1 MSINGNS
8 PGQEISLRSI
18 DFTPPVDMKTG
29 ACQWSGTINGAGE
42 EIT

>member
-18 DFTPPVDMKTG
+18 YFTPPVDL
-29 ACQWSGTINGAGE
+29 
-42 EIT
+42 